1 MSHDPTPTTTGEMLG
16 RPLRRRDVL
25 ALAGTAGVGAAFGFR
40 HVLLPTSDAYA
51 AACLLQREVTEGP
64 YYLDLDLVR
73 RNIRGNRTGTPLTLR
88 FQVVDVSTCRPIKGA
103 AVEIWHADAAGEYS
117 GVAGVSGNWLR
128 GVQRTG
134 SGGRV
139 RFETIFPGWYRGRTP
154 HIHMK
159 VFVGGDEVHTGQV
172 FFRPAVTRTVYGQG
186 AYAARGQQDTSNA
199 SDMIYRDGGR
209 AGARDAEAQ
218 GVGGEL
224 GLHGVDDDRGAA
236 LTSGR
241 HCGCGEIGIHAAF
254 RSPWGQ
260 PRGGSSPL
268 SRMRFAGPLL
278 PCVSGPCRYRLG
290 D

>member
-88 FQVVDVSTCRPIKGA
+88 FQVVDVSNCRPIKGA

-199 SDMIYRDGGR
+199 SDMIYREAGTR
-209 AGARDAEAQ
+209 ALVSLKRKGSAVSSGYTGSMTI
-218 GVGGEL
+218 GV
-224 GLHGVDDDRGAA
+224 HR
-236 LTSGR
+236 
-241 HCGCGEIGIHAAF
+241 
-254 RSPWGQ
+254 
-260 PRGGSSPL
+260 
-268 SRMRFAGPLL
+268 
-278 PCVSGPCRYRLG
+278 
-290 D
+290 

>member
-73 RNIRGNRTGTPLTLR
+73 RNIRATAPARRSRCASRWSTSRTAGRSRARRSRSGTPTLPA
-88 FQVVDVSTCRPIKGA
+88 STRASRASA
-103 AVEIWHADAAGEYS
+103 ATGCAASSARAPAAGS
-117 GVAGVSGNWLR
+117 
-128 GVQRTG
+128 
-134 SGGRV
+134 

-199 SDMIYRDGGR
+199 ADMIYREAGTRALVSLKRKGR
-209 AGARDAEAQ
+209 R
-218 GVGGEL
+218 
-224 GLHGVDDDRGAA
+224 
-236 LTSGR
+236 
-241 HCGCGEIGIHAAF
+241 
-254 RSPWGQ
+254 
-260 PRGGSSPL
+260 
-268 SRMRFAGPLL
+268 
-278 PCVSGPCRYRLG
+278 
-290 D
+290 